1 MTESTPSSSG
11 PLAGKTIALGVSGSI
26 AAYKAADLTS
36 ELRKAGA
43 DVHAVMTESATQFI
57 SALTLGTLS
66 RNPVLSSFW
75 KEEGWQPGHIELAD
89 KVDLFLVAPATA
101 QQVGNYANGLAPD
114 LLGAIYLA
122 TKAPVL
128 LAPAMNGK
136 MYEHLAVQKNLET
149 LKGRGVEIIEPVVGE
164 LACGY
169 EESGNWHRLMRSLSG
184 SLPIS
189 LRFYCPK
196 LYRACNSPAEL
207 ILRINLFTKI
217 GQNERVASRSLM
229 TPSFRGCLVD

>member
-1 MTESTPSSSG
+1 LCCGFAKISLWKDAEMTESTPSSSG

-43 DVHAVMTESATQFI
+43 DMHVVMTKSATKFI
-57 SALTLGTLS
+57 SALSLGTLS
-66 RNPVLSSFW
+66 RNPVLTSFW
-75 KEEGWQPGHIELAD
+75 DEEGWQPGHIELAD
-89 KVDLFLVAPATA
+89 KIDLFLVAPATA

-136 MYEHLAVQKNLET
+136 MYEHEAVQKNLET
-149 LKGRGVEIIEPVVGE
+149 LKGRGVQIIEPVVGE

-169 EESGNWHRLMRSLSG
+169 EGIGKLASLEK
-184 SLPIS
+184 IAN
-189 LRFYCPK
+189 RVIK
-196 LYRACNSPAEL
+196 EL
-207 ILRINLFTKI
+207 
-217 GQNERVASRSLM
+217 S
-229 TPSFRGCLVD
+229 

>member
-1 MTESTPSSSG
+1 MTESIEKKSS
-11 PLAGKTIALGVSGSI
+11 PLKGKTIALGVSGSI

-43 DVHAVMTESATQFI
+43 DIHVVMTESATKFI
-57 SALTLGTLS
+57 SVLTMGTLS
-66 RNPVLSSFW
+66 RNQVLTSFW
-75 KEEGWQPGHIELAD
+75 EEKGWQPGHIELAD
-89 KVDLFLVAPATA
+89 KIDLFLVAPTTS

-136 MYEHLAVQKNLET
+136 MYEHEAVQKNLET
-149 LKGRGVEIIEPVVGE
+149 LKGRGVEIIEPVIGE

-169 EESGNWHRLMRSLSG
+169 EGIG
-184 SLPIS
+184 
-189 LRFYCPK
+189 K
-196 LYRACNSPAEL
+196 LAPVDVIGERV
-207 ILRINLFTKI
+207 INLL
-217 GQNERVASRSLM
+217 NNS
-229 TPSFRGCLVD
+229 

>member
-1 MTESTPSSSG
+1 MNSFMTASTPSTIA
-11 PLAGKTIALGVSGSI
+11 PLGGKTIALGVSGSI
-26 AAYKAADLTS
+26 AAYKSADLTS

-43 DVHAVMTESATQFI
+43 DVHVVMTESATQFI

-66 RNPVLSSFW
+66 RNPVLTSFW
-75 KEEGWQPGHIELAD
+75 DEEGWQPGHIELAD
-89 KVDLFLVAPATA
+89 KIDLFLVAPATA

-122 TKAPVL
+122 TKATVM

-136 MYEHLAVQKNLET
+136 MYQHEAVQKNLDA

-169 EESGNWHRLMRSLSG
+169 EGIGKLA
-184 SLPIS
+184 PIDVIVQ
-189 LRFYCPK
+189 K
-196 LYRACNSPAEL
+196 V
-207 ILRINLFTKI
+207 I
-217 GQNERVASRSLM
+217 
-229 TPSFRGCLVD
+229 SFL

>member
-1 MTESTPSSSG
+1 MLLPFMTESTPSPSG
-11 PLAGKTIALGVSGSI
+11 PLAGKTLALGISGSI

-43 DVHAVMTESATQFI
+43 DVHVVMTESATQFI

-66 RNPVLSSFW
+66 RNPVLTSFW
-75 KEEGWQPGHIELAD
+75 EEEGWQPGHIELAD
-89 KVDLFLVAPATA
+89 KIDLFLVAPATA

-122 TKAPVL
+122 TQAPVM

-136 MYEHLAVQKNLET
+136 MYEHEAVQKTLEI

-169 EESGNWHRLMRSLSG
+169 EGIG
-184 SLPIS
+184 
-189 LRFYCPK
+189 K
-196 LYRACNSPAEL
+196 LAPVEKIANRVIKEL
-207 ILRINLFTKI
+207 T
-217 GQNERVASRSLM
+217 
-229 TPSFRGCLVD
+229 

>member
-1 MTESTPSSSG
+1 MNSTESTS
-11 PLAGKTIALGVSGSI
+11 PLDGKTLALGVSGSI

-36 ELRKAGA
+36 KLRKAGA
-43 DVHAVMTESATQFI
+43 NVNVVMTESATKFI

-66 RNPVLSSFW
+66 HNPVLSSFW
-75 KEEGWQPGHIELAD
+75 DEEGWQPGHIELAD
-89 KVDLFLVAPATA
+89 KIDLLLVAPATA

-122 TKAPVL
+122 TQAPVL

-136 MYEHLAVQKNLET
+136 MYEHEAVQKNLET

-169 EESGNWHRLMRSLSG
+169 EGIG
-184 SLPIS
+184 
-189 LRFYCPK
+189 K
-196 LYRACNSPAEL
+196 LAPLEL
-207 ILRINLFTKI
+207 IA
-217 GQNERVASRSLM
+217 ERVFSE
-229 TPSFRGCLVD
+229 FK

>member
-1 MTESTPSSSG
+1 MSEPTPSLSG
-11 PLAGKTIALGVSGSI
+11 PLMGKTIALGVSGSI

-43 DVHAVMTESATQFI
+43 DVHLVMTESATKFI

-66 RNPVLSSFW
+66 RNPVLTSFW
-75 KEEGWQPGHIELAD
+75 DEEGWQPGHIELAD
-89 KVDLFLVAPATA
+89 KIDLFLVAPATA

-122 TKAPVL
+122 TKAKVM

-136 MYEHLAVQKNLET
+136 MYEHEAVQKNLET
-149 LKGRGVEIIEPVVGE
+149 LKGRGVEIVEPVVGE

-169 EESGNWHRLMRSLSG
+169 EGIW
-184 SLPIS
+184 
-189 LRFYCPK
+189 K
-196 LYRACNSPAEL
+196 LASVSEIA
-207 ILRINLFTKI
+207 
-217 GQNERVASRSLM
+217 ERVLAKLR
-229 TPSFRGCLVD
+229 

>member
-1 MTESTPSSSG
+1 MGCGFAKISLFVDVQMSESTPSSSN

-43 DVHAVMTESATQFI
+43 DVHVVMTESATKFI

-66 RNPVLSSFW
+66 RNLVLTSFGE
-75 KEEGWQPGHIELAD
+75 EEGWQPGHIELAD
-89 KVDLFLVAPATA
+89 KIDLFLVAPATA

-136 MYEHLAVQKNLET
+136 MYEHEAVQKNLDT
-149 LKGRGVEIIEPVVGE
+149 LKGRGVQIIEPVVGE

-169 EESGNWHRLMRSLSG
+169 EGIGKLS
-184 SLPIS
+184 PVDDTV
-189 LRFYCPK
+189 K
-196 LYRACNSPAEL
+196 
-207 ILRINLFTKI
+207 
-217 GQNERVASRSLM
+217 RVVTHLS
-229 TPSFRGCLVD
+229 

>member
-1 MTESTPSSSG
+1 MNSTESTSL
-11 PLAGKTIALGVSGSI
+11 LAGKTIALGVSGSI

-36 ELRKAGA
+36 ELRKTGA
-43 DVHAVMTESATQFI
+43 DVHVVMTESATKFI

-75 KEEGWQPGHIELAD
+75 DEKGWQPGHIELAD
-89 KVDLFLVAPATA
+89 KIDLLLVAPASA

-122 TKAPVL
+122 TRAPVL

-136 MYEHLAVQKNLET
+136 MYEHEAVQTNLKT
-149 LKGRGVEIIEPVVGE
+149 LTCRGVEIIEPVAGE

-169 EESGNWHRLMRSLSG
+169 EGIG
-184 SLPIS
+184 
-189 LRFYCPK
+189 K
-196 LYRACNSPAEL
+196 LASVDEIVQKVAA
-207 ILRINLFTKI
+207 LF
-217 GQNERVASRSLM
+217 
-229 TPSFRGCLVD
+229 

>member
-1 MTESTPSSSG
+1 MFLPFMTDITTTQSV
-11 PLAGKTIALGVSGSI
+11 PLSGKTLALGVSGSI

-43 DVHAVMTESATQFI
+43 EVHVVMTESATQFI

-66 RNPVLSSFW
+66 RNPVLTSFW
-75 KEEGWQPGHIELAD
+75 EEEGWQPGHIELAD
-89 KVDLFLVAPATA
+89 KIDLFLVAPATA

-122 TKAPVL
+122 TQAPVM

-136 MYEHLAVQKNLET
+136 MYEHEAVQGNLEI

-169 EESGNWHRLMRSLSG
+169 EGIGKLAPLDEIIKGVLTRL
-184 SLPIS
+184 
-189 LRFYCPK
+189 
-196 LYRACNSPAEL
+196 A
-207 ILRINLFTKI
+207 
-217 GQNERVASRSLM
+217 
-229 TPSFRGCLVD
+229 